1 MNNDFLEPVAGIAHR
16 AGDAILE
23 IYAGDF
29 DVETK
34 RDESPVTAADMAAHR
49 IIVAELAELTPGLPI
64 LSEEAAATPW
74 EERRHWDSYWLVD
87 PLDGTREF
95 IKGNGEFTVNIALVQ
110 GGRPII
116 GVIHAPVL
124 GQSWLGCDGVGAFR
138 QERHQE
144 PVAIQPSRPARQP
157 PRVLVSRSHA
167 GPEIEAMLDRLGQCE
182 RIAAG
187 SSLKFC
193 RIAEGAADFYPRTG
207 TTCEWDTAAGQG
219 ILEAAGGKV
228 LDRDGRP
235 LRYNRQAGL
244 ENPHFLAFA
253 DGERDWLGLLNDS

>member
-1 MNNDFLEPVAGIAHR
+1 MNDAFLEPVTRIAHR
-16 AGDAILE
+16 AGEAILD

-34 RDESPVTAADMAAHR
+34 DDDSPVTAADMAAHQV
-49 IIVAELAELTPGLPI
+49 IVEGLGELTPGLPI
-64 LSEEAAATPW
+64 LSEEAASIPW
-74 EERRHWDSYWLVD
+74 EERGRWDTYWLVD

-95 IKGNGEFTVNIALVQ
+95 IKRNGEFTVNIALVRE
-110 GGRPII
+110 GRPII
-116 GVIHAPVL
+116 GVIHAPAL
-124 GQSWLGCDGVGAFR
+124 KQSWLGCEGVGAFR
-138 QERHQE
+138 HNGDGE
-144 PVAIQPSRPARQP
+144 PEPIQPRRTVSEPT
-157 PRVLVSRSHA
+157 RVLVSRSHPS
-167 GPEIEAMLDRLGQCE
+167 PEVAAMLERLGPCE

-219 ILEAAGGKV
+219 ILEAAGGQV
-228 LDRDGRP
+228 VDREGRP
-235 LRYNRQAGL
+235 LRYNRKRSL

-253 DGERDWLGLLNDS
+253 DPDRDWLGLWSGD